1 MKTSARSNPIKHVNC
16 KTLRLTGPKDVLLMK
31 NVSRKAKLAEKV
43 RKINDNFTEE
53 QAIQIAN
60 FLLTLSEVY
69 YENESKSNTKN
80 EAA

>member
-1 MKTSARSNPIKHVNC
+1 
-16 KTLRLTGPKDVLLMK
+16 MK

-43 RKINDNFTEE
+43 RKINDKFTEE

-60 FLLTLSEVY
+60 FLMTLSEVY
-69 YENESKSNTKN
+69 YENETKSNSKN

>member
-1 MKTSARSNPIKHVNC
+1 ME
-16 KTLRLTGPKDVLLMK
+16 

-43 RKINDNFTEE
+43 RKINDKFTEE

-60 FLLTLSEVY
+60 FLMALSEVY
-69 YENESKSNTKN
+69 YESESMSNLKN